1 MSFRTTTACG
11 QGSRPGRHPLGQ
23 PLRASHP
30 GGDLLDRRPTATRPT
45 RPAIASGHRDGRA
58 YQPARKWRGMGP
70 TAMRGCAGT
79 PDSCRSQ
86 SFSPVDSLVM
96 TYPPPHQHPSPAIFR
111 RAAGS
116 WKAPRT
122 ARPMSPA
129 TGPWRRGR
137 AIQVGACPG
146 TRISR
151 PVRCGSHC
159 RRGRQARRSLRASGF
174 IPSCRPRQ
182 RVVSQPRTRRPVPNG
197 PAGSPAR
204 RVRPA
209 APGGRKEK
217 PGAKSSSVCCQSR
230 RGWLVLAEIHATLL
244 WGRPAMP

>member
-1 MSFRTTTACG
+1 VATCSIG
-11 QGSRPGRHPLGQ
+11 GPPRPGPPDPRLHRG
-23 PLRASHP
+23 
-30 GGDLLDRRPTATRPT
+30 TATAVPT
-45 RPAIASGHRDGRA
+45 NPHANGVAWV
-58 YQPARKWRGMGP
+58 QPPCEVAPVLPTHVGP
-70 TAMRGCAGT
+70 SR
-79 PDSCRSQ
+79 
-86 SFSPVDSLVM
+86 FSPVDSLVM